1 MFNVYIFLNLE
12 SADELR
18 RDAGKSNHRITN
30 SLHDNLMELLTSC
43 ESFELRVST
52 LEQKCDD
59 NFRELFALCEKTQQQ
74 QAFNS
79 KMEQPQEDKKPC
91 EAPAAPGLAPAVQL
105 LTQAEAVQPAQDVAT
120 SRSQIQALAPSSRYS
135 HRQWSPQ
142 MNRAPSIPHAP
153 QFLAGSSPGTVN
165 PSTMTTSDPSFYFL
179 QESQIDPSCQHTP
192 QFLVGSPPDML
203 VPFTTS
209 TSVQIQPDFN
219 FNFLPSQESQIDL
232 QSPHMDPAAQWYPV
246 PEYGVKVIGTENEFD
261 RKETNKISP
270 AVIFSEDVQDWT
282 SSEFSFGFDVEEEL
296 LANTNII
303 EPAAT
308 HAELTVMEQESVNF
322 KISTD
327 IVPDHKYSL
336 LVGRGGE
343 TIDAIREESGAHV
356 TIKEKTD
363 KPPIKYFEVTYS
375 GTVHSVSLAK
385 VMVDKILK

>member
-1 MFNVYIFLNLE
+1 MFICLE

-30 SLHDNLMELLTSC
+30 SLHDNLMELVTSC

-52 LEQKCDD
+52 LEQKCDE
-59 NFRELFALCEKTQQQ
+59 NFRELFALCEKTHQQ

-105 LTQAEAVQPAQDVAT
+105 LTQPEAVQPAKDVAT

-153 QFLAGSSPGTVN
+153 QFLAGISQCTFN

-209 TSVQIQPDFN
+209 ISVQIQPDFN
-219 FNFLPSQESQIDL
+219 FNFLPSQESQIDP

-261 RKETNKISP
+261 RKKTNKISP

-282 SSEFSFGFDVEEEL
+282 SSEFSFGFDVKEEL

-308 HAELTVMEQESVNF
+308 HAELTVTEQESVNF